1 MGINRRYFFGVAIS
15 SLVSAL
21 LSRKVAASDNGAA
34 TSDVASNS
42 TASITGEKMSD
53 TTGTLTDQD
62 VIDFIA
68 SADHVSYA
76 KKNTFMLAAAY
87 NQLQTRNPL
96 NIGAMGDSVVA
107 GFDNT
112 SSDVIPNVNGDGFTI
127 APVQWPL
134 ALQNR
139 LREFTGVMHSVSNYG
154 YSGDTAKYGYDR
166 WTTKP
171 DVSVMHVAYG
181 INDAGGRYGAT
192 FEEYLQYL
200 ELIFRRLIDWNI
212 AVIFHTTTPIVFN
225 VENVSSEYFSEA
237 ARGLCSQYGVPIFD
251 SESTLIYAK
260 FEGVYSD
267 GKHLNAHGYNK
278 YGNAVSAFILSG
290 GWVAGQRKVTGET
303 FVSPGQGAAEIGYVD
318 SVSALNSSSSS
329 ASGILNRATGK
340 FTTNGQKKTFTFFM
354 DCEYAN
360 ISAVGMFDGL
370 KISMCEMLAPSNES
384 DIRHNQSLNKSIVKS
399 NTAKNIIETPPYQ
412 VATGRAQASSGE
424 LTYIGCLVGRG
435 WKTVSFTATD
445 ISQNPA
451 IQLVHIDPCGID
463 AVSRNQVPAV
473 VMGSAVGIK
482 PLQEYA
488 YAIQVPW
495 IGSSASTLTQPAA
508 ASIPSAVYFPC
519 IDGVSPY
526 QSPNAFY
533 SDSLPMEL
541 TITSPAGWA
550 KYLIFRVSAAA
561 NGFFVA
567 KIGGNND
574 ALQPTSVTFAYAP
587 YDESTGYASLPVDGF
602 RASASDSGLIRI
614 NFGSTPASYY
624 SIILTAHAKPG
635 SASVGV

>member
-1 MGINRRYFFGVAIS
+1 MLYFFAGA
-15 SLVSAL
+15 
-21 LSRKVAASDNGAA
+21 NGMTD
-34 TSDVASNS
+34 TSESP
-42 TASITGEKMSD
+42 
-53 TTGTLTDQD
+53 TDQY
-62 VIDFIA
+62 ILDFIA

-76 KKNTFMLAAAY
+76 KKNTLMLATAY

-127 APVQWPL
+127 APMQWPL

-154 YSGDTAKYGYDR
+154 YSGDTAKYGYER
-166 WTTKP
+166 WETKP

-192 FEEYLQYL
+192 FLEYLQYL
-200 ELIFRRLIDWNI
+200 ELIFRRLIDWDI
-212 AVIFHTTTPIVFN
+212 AAIFHTATPIVFN
-225 VENVSSEYFSEA
+225 VENVSSEYFSESV
-237 ARGLCSQYGVPIFD
+237 RSLCSQYGVPIFD

-260 FEGVYSD
+260 YEGVYSD

-318 SVSALNSSSSS
+318 SVSALNSGSSS
-329 ASGILNRATGK
+329 ASAILNRATGK
-340 FTTNGQKKTFTFFM
+340 FTINGQKKTFSFFM

-370 KISMCEMLAPSNES
+370 KISMCEILPPSSES

-399 NTAKNIIETPPYQ
+399 NTAKNIIETPAYP
-412 VATGRAQASSGE
+412 VATGREQASAGE

-435 WKTVSFTATD
+435 WKTISFTAID
-445 ISQNPA
+445 ASQNPA
-451 IQLVHIDPCGID
+451 IQLVHIKPCGID
-463 AVSRNQVPAV
+463 DVSRNQVSAV
-473 VMGSAVGIK
+473 PMGSAVGIK

-488 YAIQVPW
+488 YGIQVPW
-495 IGSSASTLTQPAA
+495 VGSAGSTLTAPSA
-508 ASIPSAVYFPC
+508 ASIPSSVYFPC

-526 QSPNAFY
+526 QSPNSVY
-533 SDSLPMEL
+533 SDNLPMEL
-541 TITSPAGWA
+541 TITSPVGWG
-550 KYLIFRVSAAA
+550 KYLIFRISGSA
-561 NGFFVA
+561 NGFYVG
-567 KIGGNND
+567 KLVGNNE
-574 ALQPTSVTFAYAP
+574 ALQPASVTFAYAP
-587 YDESTGYASLPVDGF
+587 YDETTGYIASPVDGF
-602 RASASDSGLIRI
+602 RSSASDSGLIRV
-614 NFGSTPASYY
+614 NFGSTPASFYN
-624 SIILTAHAKPG
+624 IILTIKVKPG
-635 SASVGV
+635 SASTGI